1 MQLLLSSNAFLS
13 AYYQSD
19 LFGKFIF
26 ISLFFLSIMTW
37 SLFFKKL
44 NYLKQIKKNSYLFRN
59 QLIPNRNTPLHI
71 ATPQKVQANPFLSI
85 YTTLKRS
92 ALEILSKNRSAV
104 EEGALLST
112 SDIELVESQVDL
124 AISREAKGLEK
135 NLYLLS
141 MTVSLAPFLGLLGT
155 VWGILTTFSELQN
168 HARGSSETVLAGLS
182 MALATTILGLLVAIP
197 ALIGFSYLRSRV
209 REFSAEMVDFS
220 GDLLNSVEMQ
230 YRKVDLH
237 G

>member
-13 AYYQSD
+13 AYYESD

-37 SLFFKKL
+37 SLFLKKL
-44 NYLKQIKKNSYLFRN
+44 NSLKQIRKNSYLFRN

-71 ATPQKVQANPFLSI
+71 ATPQKTQANPFLSI

-124 AISREAKGLEK
+124 AISREVKGLEK
-135 NLYLLS
+135 NLYLLP

-155 VWGILTTFSELQN
+155 VWGILSELQN
-168 HARGSSETVLAGLS
+168 HAHGSSETVLAGLA
-182 MALATTILGLLVAIP
+182 MALATTVLGLLVAIP
-197 ALIGFSYLRSRV
+197 ALISSSYLRNRV

>member
-1 MQLLLSSNAFLS
+1 MHLLLSSNAFLS

-44 NYLKQIKKNSYLFRN
+44 NYLKQIKKNSHLFRN

-71 ATPQKVQANPFLSI
+71 ATPQKVQENPFLSI

-124 AISREAKGLEK
+124 AISREVKGLEK
-135 NLYLLS
+135 NLYLLP

-155 VWGILTTFSELQN
+155 VWGILSELQN

-182 MALATTILGLLVAIP
+182 MALATTVLGLLVAIP
-197 ALIGFSYLRSRV
+197 ALISSSYLRSRV
-209 REFSAEMVDFS
+209 RDFSAEMVDFS